1 MAVTAPKDPEQQ
13 RAFFYIMRQKEI
25 YLSQNSDG
33 TGVQFLYQ
41 SDGRLES
48 SAKVVGGI
56 EDEEIIDLLGSVNG
70 FRKLIHSLGV
80 SVELDNPEEE
90 ATFIFQ
96 MYGKEDL
103 YGGGTNLM
111 ISSRGDGSESRIYLA
126 DIEWKD
132 DDDIPGQIR
141 IETNIP
147 DKKGTLSVR
156 FYLNDGYTAPEQE
169 EDINVN
175 TESEEYK
182 SMICNSIVSVG
193 NTKRLSDAIKRAQ
206 AGENVTLAYI
216 GGSITQGAGATP
228 INTECYAYKSYCAFS
243 DMFGKNNNVKYVKA
257 GVGGTPS
264 ELGMLRFDRDVLRDG
279 TVIPDVVVVEFAVND
294 EGDETKGDCYES
306 LVRKILKL
314 PNSPAVIL
322 LFSVFAD
329 DYNLEDRLIPV
340 GVRYDLPMVSVKRA
354 VTPQFY
360 NKEERVL
367 TKNQYFYDCYHPT
380 NLGHT
385 IMGDCIKYLFK
396 IVFENNS
403 DIIYSPDFDL
413 KPAIGA
419 SFDDVFLMDKKQLLE
434 NVKIEE
440 GGFIFTDNVLQSVE
454 MDMDLSLTPQFP
466 YNWMYDGSKNKNNTF
481 KMQIKCKRLV
491 LIFKDSG
498 EVDAAK
504 ADVYV
509 DGKFVREADPYINRW
524 LHCNPIIVIDENI
537 STMHDVEIKV
547 HEADLDKKFT
557 ILGFGVVK

>member
-509 DGKFVREADPYINRW
+509 DGKFVREADSYINRW